1 MSVPKGKR
9 SEGELRALTKANELM
24 SYTITICSNE
34 NYFPKRYRWTLTNR
48 IVSTTADIT
57 DMIIHANSVRIKSED
72 DKESIERRIKMIDE
86 ALELT
91 YVLMN
96 QIQIAYQVFKKLSA
110 DRIEYWTAE
119 VIELRS
125 LLRGWR
131 KGHRL

>member
-1 MSVPKGKR
+1 MSVPKSKR

-34 NYFPKRYRWTLTNR
+34 NYFPKRYRWALTNR
-48 IVSTTADIT
+48 IISTTADIT
-57 DMIIHANSVRIKSED
+57 DKIIHANSIRIG
-72 DKESIERRIKMIDE
+72 KEGDGENLKRRIKMIDE
-86 ALELT
+86 AVELT

-119 VIELRS
+119 VVELRA
-125 LLRGWR
+125 LLKGWKRG
-131 KGHRL
+131 HQL